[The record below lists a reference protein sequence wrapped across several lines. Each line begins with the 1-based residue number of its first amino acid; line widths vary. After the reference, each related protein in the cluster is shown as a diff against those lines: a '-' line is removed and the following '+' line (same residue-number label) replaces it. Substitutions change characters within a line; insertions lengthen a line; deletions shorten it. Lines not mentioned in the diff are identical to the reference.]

1 METINERFAHLLKE
15 KQISIKEMAHRMG
28 KSEVYVRKLT
38 QAGQSFGIEPVRATI
53 DALPDVSP
61 DWLLYGRGDVLR
73 PRLTTNTEG
82 RGVPYYEDIEATCSL
97 LSTYDD
103 SPERPTFFI
112 DYEHFNDCTAY
123 LPVVGDS
130 MVPQYCAGEIIAVK
144 RVWNLDIIQWGE
156 AYLVVTDSE
165 ANSLRTVLEPRLR
178 RRHGHPQGTH
188 RRPLPHQRQN
198 QAQPALTAYNAHHP
212 ARPAARTTPPKPPT
226 RRGATCDARTA
237 TARMHASATRAT

>member
-15 KQISIKEMAHRMG
+15 KKISIKEMAHRMG

-97 LSTYDD
+97 LSTYED
-103 SPERPTFFI
+103 SPERTTFFI

-165 ANSLRTVLEPRLR
+165 ANSLRTVKLVHPGPTPTELTLR
-178 RRHGHPQGTH
+178 ASNPDYAGDMVIPKAHIVALFLIKGKIKR
-188 RRPLPHQRQN
+188 N
-198 QAQPALTAYNAHHP
+198 QL
-212 ARPAARTTPPKPPT
+212 
-226 RRGATCDARTA
+226 
-237 TARMHASATRAT
+237 

>member
-82 RGVPYYEDIEATCSL
+82 RGVPYYEDIEATCSR

-165 ANSLRTVLEPRLR
+165 ANSLRTVKLVHPGPTPAELTLR
-178 RRHGHPQGTH
+178 ASNPDYAGDMVIPKAHIVALFLIKGKIKR
-188 RRPLPHQRQN
+188 N
-198 QAQPALTAYNAHHP
+198 QL
-212 ARPAARTTPPKPPT
+212 
-226 RRGATCDARTA
+226 
-237 TARMHASATRAT
+237 

>member
-165 ANSLRTVLEPRLR
+165 TNSLRTVKLVHPGPTPAELTLR
-178 RRHGHPQGTH
+178 ASNPDYAGDMVIPKAHIVALFLIKGKIKR
-188 RRPLPHQRQN
+188 N
-198 QAQPALTAYNAHHP
+198 QL
-212 ARPAARTTPPKPPT
+212 
-226 RRGATCDARTA
+226 
-237 TARMHASATRAT
+237 

>member
-97 LSTYDD
+97 LSTYED

-165 ANSLRTVLEPRLR
+165 ANSLRTVKLVHPGPTPAELILR
-178 RRHGHPQGTH
+178 ASNPDYAGDMVIPKAHIVALFLIKGKIKR
-188 RRPLPHQRQN
+188 N
-198 QAQPALTAYNAHHP
+198 QL
-212 ARPAARTTPPKPPT
+212 
-226 RRGATCDARTA
+226 
-237 TARMHASATRAT
+237 